1 MILSSRV
8 FARKCVSYLILR
20 TWIMLPNIVHYTRGV
35 IVPIGEVILTF
46 SAFSFS
52 CFLWISSLLT
62 IKEKFA
68 NQVCFG
74 GGKRPRRP
82 RAWKTKNRRGSYVKS
97 QKLVDLIATLP
108 STKEAVYGGLD
119 TWVAWE
125 IEFPVI
131 TIKKALCILRDQ
143 EEWKRVIQVL

>member
-1 MILSSRV
+1 MILSSGVYAKKMCLTSHTKYMDNASNYRALHPRHDS
-8 FARKCVSYLILR
+8 ARKN
-20 TWIMLPNIVHYTRGV
+20 P
-35 IVPIGEVILTF
+35 
-46 SAFSFS
+46 AFSFS
-52 CFLWISSLLT
+52 YFLWICSLLT
-62 IKEKFA
+62 IKGKFA

-82 RAWKTKNRRGSYVKS
+82 RAWKTKNRRGSCVKS

-131 TIKKALCILRDQ
+131 TIKKALSILRDQ

>member
-1 MILSSRV
+1 M
-8 FARKCVSYLILR
+8 CLISHTTYMDNASKYCALHPR
-20 TWIMLPNIVHYTRGV
+20 RDSANRNP
-35 IVPIGEVILTF
+35 
-46 SAFSFS
+46 AFSFS
-52 CFLWISSLLT
+52 YILSISSLLT

-68 NQVCFG
+68 NQVRFG
-74 GGKRPRRP
+74 GGKWPRRP

>member
-1 MILSSRV
+1 MPVGILHFPS
-8 FARKCVSYLILR
+8 LI
-20 TWIMLPNIVHYTRGV
+20 
-35 IVPIGEVILTF
+35 
-46 SAFSFS
+46 
-52 CFLWISSLLT
+52 FLWLCILLT
-62 IKEKFA
+62 IEEKFA